1 MAWVVRSIRREAAS
15 PSFAYL
21 ARVRADRAAIAFWRC
36 SSGLVAVAAASRTL
50 ATPWKASRA
59 GANVQISAPLRVVG
73 SVLPPGPSF
82 VRLRLRRRLESVMVA
97 LAMRWLASVLRSL
110 RFPLLRSSLCL
121 VAAAALPAC
130 GHPATEVECQTIV
143 ERIVLL
149 ELQAQKVTDPGEI
162 SKRRSESLG
171 LAGDG
176 NKSEVLQGCVGRHIT
191 DSALACVRRAESA
204 QEITDR
210 CLR

>member
-1 MAWVVRSIRREAAS
+1 
-15 PSFAYL
+15 
-21 ARVRADRAAIAFWRC
+21 
-36 SSGLVAVAAASRTL
+36 
-50 ATPWKASRA
+50 
-59 GANVQISAPLRVVG
+59 
-73 SVLPPGPSF
+73 
-82 VRLRLRRRLESVMVA
+82 MVA
-97 LAMRWLASVLRSL
+97 LAMQRFATVLRSPP
-110 RFPLLRSSLCL
+110 FSLICS
-121 VAAAALPAC
+121 ALCVLAGLALAGC
-130 GHPATEVECQTIV
+130 GHPATEAECQTIV

-176 NKSEVLQGCVGRHIT
+176 NRSEVLQGCIGRHIT

-210 CLR
+210 CLQ